1 MQLESVVKYPKKH
14 DRSTEGCLSTC
25 KNGCVIGER
34 RKANLNLMLDNR
46 TTEQLTAEVAGE
58 STETL
63 LIFIISTEDSC
74 RPVLGRDSVD
84 CQG

>member
-1 MQLESVVKYPKKH
+1 MQLESVVKYVKKH
-14 DRSTEGCLSTC
+14 GSNNEGCLSTC
-25 KNGCVIGER
+25 RNGCVIGER

-46 TTEQLTAEVAGE
+46 TTEQLTAEAAGE
-58 STETL
+58 SNETL
-63 LIFIISTEDSC
+63 LVFIISTEDSS

>member
-1 MQLESVVKYPKKH
+1 LQLESVVKYAKKH
-14 DRSTEGCLSTC
+14 DRNTEGCWSTC
-25 KNGCVIGER
+25 RNGCVIGER

-46 TTEQLTAEVAGE
+46 MTEQLTAETVGE
-58 STETL
+58 SNETL
-63 LIFIISTEDSC
+63 LIFIISTRDSC

>member
-1 MQLESVVKYPKKH
+1 MLE
-14 DRSTEGCLSTC
+14 
-25 KNGCVIGER
+25 
-34 RKANLNLMLDNR
+34 NR
-46 TTEQLTAEVAGE
+46 TTEQLTAEAAGE
-58 STETL
+58 SKETA

>member
-1 MQLESVVKYPKKH
+1 MQLESVVKYAKKH
-14 DRSTEGCLSTC
+14 DSNNEGCLSTC
-25 KNGCVIGER
+25 RNGCVIGER
-34 RKANLNLMLDNR
+34 RKVNLNLMLENR
-46 TTEQLTAEVAGE
+46 TTEQLTAEAAGE
-58 STETL
+58 SKETA